1 MMISHMNSDHETFHC
16 DECGMEIPDRK
27 KLVRHKKQHKYIPHH
42 NMTAKN
48 GMIDCT
54 ECDQKVQITK
64 LVLHYKQSHNS
75 LPPGT

>member
-1 MMISHMNSDHETFHC
+1 MTSVLK
-16 DECGMEIPDRK
+16 DECGMEIQDRK
-27 KLVRHKKQHKYIPHH
+27 KLDRHKKQHKSIPTH

-75 LPPGT
+75 LPPG